1 MSLSEVLWLRAVL
14 GAPSLVDTSLQA
26 LPLILPESGCR
37 IFLSFLWRALVDG
50 RRAHSNCRMISSRD
64 P

>member
-14 GAPSLVDTSLQA
+14 GAPWLVDTSLQA
-26 LPLILPESGCR
+26 LPLLVHESGCR

-50 RRAHSNCRMISSRD
+50 LRAHSNCRIISSRG